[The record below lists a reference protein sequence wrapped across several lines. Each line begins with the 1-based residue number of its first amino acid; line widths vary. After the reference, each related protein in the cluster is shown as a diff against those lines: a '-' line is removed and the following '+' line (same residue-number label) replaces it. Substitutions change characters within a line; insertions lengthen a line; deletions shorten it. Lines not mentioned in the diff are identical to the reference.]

1 MDRRPPTIPV
11 IPAKAG
17 ISRFGSQRLERK
29 DTSVRWYDGLGLAAV
44 LFPALLAACS
54 PASDPGAVT
63 ADEAHQLNEAAA
75 MLDANSVDLNAV
87 AAAPD
92 DTAPDTETPSNSLS
106 NPLSNQSDQTR

>member
-1 MDRRPPTIPV
+1 MDRRPPTLV

-17 ISRFGSQRLERK
+17 ISRFGSQRPTRK
-29 DTSVRWYDGLGLAAV
+29 DASFRWHDGLGLAAV

-54 PASDPGAVT
+54 PASEPGAVT

-87 AAAPD
+87 AAAPG
-92 DTAPDTETPSNSLS
+92 DTDQS
-106 NPLSNQSDQTR
+106 SNQSDQTR

>member
-1 MDRRPPTIPV
+1 MDRRPPPLVIPV
-11 IPAKAG
+11 KAG
-17 ISRFGSQRLERK
+17 TSRFVSQRPKRT
-29 DTSVRWYDGLGLAAV
+29 DASVRRHGVPGLAAV

-54 PASDPGAVT
+54 PASEPGAVT

-92 DTAPDTETPSNSLS
+92 DAVPDTELP
-106 NPLSNQSDQTR
+106 SNQSDQTR

>member
-1 MDRRPPTIPV
+1 MDRRPPTHV

-17 ISRFGSQRLERK
+17 ISRFVSQRPKRG
-29 DTSVRWYDGLGLAAV
+29 DTSVRWHDGLGLAAV

-54 PASDPGAVT
+54 PASEPGAVT

-87 AAAPD
+87 AADPD
-92 DTAPDTETPSNSLS
+92 DTELPSNPEL
-106 NPLSNQSDQTR
+106 PSNQSDPTL

>member
-1 MDRRPPTIPV
+1 MPRRPHFPV

-17 ISRFGSQRLERK
+17 IFWFRSRRPTRK
-29 DTSVRWYDGLGLAAV
+29 DTSFRWHDGVVVGA
-44 LFPALLAACS
+44 LFAISSLAACS
-54 PASDPGAVT
+54 PASEPGAVT

-92 DTAPDTETPSNSLS
+92 DTEIP
-106 NPLSNQSDQTR
+106 SNQSDQTR